1 MIEEPINCS
10 VSNKTYIFADIFWVR
25 SNESSFGPKV
35 RCAFVLIVWDIV
47 RESMQVVMGNF
58 MNILP
63 VGMSGGLSIPSF
75 INLILKGWYE

>member
-47 RESMQVVMGNF
+47 RELLQVVMGKFHEYFASWHVRRIVN
-58 MNILP
+58 P
-63 VGMSGGLSIPSF
+63 
-75 INLILKGWYE
+75 